1 MNLTPSP
8 EPVVTLAET
17 ESEHA
22 LQIQLLHSIERALE
36 ASDALRALNLLA
48 QLEDFSDAHFAA
60 EQILM
65 RYHSYPG
72 YQAHELEHGKLLEEL
87 RRIRDRIEDQ
97 DGSELVTE
105 ARAIRNWL
113 MSHIETADQAF
124 AEFVRGASTSPAA
137 PR

>member
-1 MNLTPSP
+1 MNSIPAP
-8 EPVVTLAET
+8 EPAVSLAET

-36 ASDALRALNLLA
+36 ASDSLRALNLLA

-72 YQAHELEHGKLLEEL
+72 YQAHEIEQGKLLEEL
-87 RRIRDRIEDQ
+87 RRIRDRIEEEE
-97 DGSELVTE
+97 GLALLAE

-113 MSHIETADQAF
+113 MSHIENADRAF

>member
-1 MNLTPSP
+1 MTANRAP
-8 EPVVTLAET
+8 EPAVTLEET

-22 LQIQLLHSIERALE
+22 LQIQLLHSIEQALE
-36 ASDALRALNLLA
+36 ASDGLRALNLLA

-87 RRIRDRIEDQ
+87 RRIRDRVEEG
-97 DGSELVTE
+97 DGTALVAE
-105 ARAIRNWL
+105 ARAIRKWL
-113 MSHIETADQAF
+113 MTHIDTADRAF

>member
-1 MNLTPSP
+1 MTANRAP
-8 EPVVTLAET
+8 EPAVTLEET

-22 LQIQLLHSIERALE
+22 LQIQLLHSIEQALE
-36 ASDALRALNLLA
+36 AGDRLRALNLLA

-87 RRIRDRIEDQ
+87 RRIRDRIEE
-97 DGSELVTE
+97 GNGMELVAE
-105 ARAIRNWL
+105 ARAIRKWL
-113 MSHIETADQAF
+113 MTHIDTADRAF

>member
-1 MNLTPSP
+1 MNSIPAP
-8 EPVVTLAET
+8 EPAVSLAET

-36 ASDALRALNLLA
+36 ASDSLRALNLLA

-87 RRIRDRIEDQ
+87 RRIRDRIEEEE
-97 DGSELVTE
+97 GLALLAE

-113 MSHIETADQAF
+113 MSHIENADRAF
-124 AEFVRGASTSPAA
+124 AEFVRGAPTSPAA

>member
-1 MNLTPSP
+1 MNSTPAP
-8 EPVVTLAET
+8 EPVVSLAET

-36 ASDALRALNLLA
+36 SSDRLRALNLLA

-87 RRIRDRIEDQ
+87 RRIRDRIEER
-97 DGSELVTE
+97 DGSTLVTD
-105 ARAIRNWL
+105 ARAVRNWL
-113 MSHIETADQAF
+113 MSHIDTADRAF
-124 AEFVRGASTSPAA
+124 AEFVRGAARTPAA

>member
-1 MNLTPSP
+1 MTATPAP
-8 EPVVTLAET
+8 EPAVTLEET

-22 LQIQLLHSIERALE
+22 LQIQLLHSIEQALE
-36 ASDALRALNLLA
+36 AGDRLRALNLLA

-72 YQAHELEHGKLLEEL
+72 YRAHELEHGKLLEEL
-87 RRIRDRIEDQ
+87 RRIRDRIEE
-97 DGSELVTE
+97 GGGIELVAE
-105 ARAIRNWL
+105 ARAIRQWL
-113 MSHIETADQAF
+113 MAHIETADRAF